1 MSFSAGIV
9 EDAVYGCDV
18 VLFSLKHKRTTS
30 SFEFTGTRKDIQKII
45 KAGVQGESK
54 DVYFESMDGKL
65 SVLREGEE
73 LYFEISKQTERGGR
87 SSLCAPFEECLAALE
102 RIVEEMEE

>member
-1 MSFSAGIV
+1 MSFSAEIIQ
-9 EDAVYGCDV
+9 DTVYGCDV
-18 VLFSLKHKRTTS
+18 VLFSLKHERICS

-45 KAGVQGESK
+45 KAGVQGECK
-54 DVYFESMDGKL
+54 EVYFESMDGRL

-87 SSLCAPFEECLAALE
+87 SSLCAPFEECLAVLE